1 MSYQPTFPEYP
12 APGEP
17 FSPEPATQPDTS
29 FSRGQHSLL
38 SIIPAAP
45 EQDEDVLLSIKQV
58 FDREQ
63 VSLETP
69 QDYADQ
75 QIRKYLEQHG
85 IDDDPEDLIL
95 ATLYLHLV
103 NITPGP
109 WQAQVAHAMTLPQ
122 ALIGNWQQRGSGSW
136 SDHLGYPMTWSKNG
150 YAVSTLV
157 NLSDG
162 QLADSRSYDAV
173 YRRTSPQV
181 YDASNQVD
189 LDPRAFLEFV
199 WNAQLQAHFL
209 THLNRFWTEH
219 ESTYH
224 LMLKGNVV
232 HAALLQ
238 REEGSLSAEHSALV
252 LKSMML
258 HPDTSWENTSYRYFA
273 DNPISTHHTIVELRI
288 YGYAASDI
296 MVFGDKRKTDVVLY
310 IPGNSSPLH
319 GFTNT
324 HELRIW
330 LQQQCRD
337 PHKRASLASHFSSAD
352 RLDGAFL
359 SGVDTALRGV
369 AAYPRI
375 LDQAT
380 GLWVPD
386 KIISF
391 GPTLYPYPFTSMRRQ
406 IKQRFYADA
415 RHDIATQ
422 SEYYRKQL
430 AQGLE
435 VTVNVIG
442 AIALALP
449 ELAPLV
455 AVLGTGLLAVGVG
468 EISAAKN
475 EQETVEGIGRVAFGL
490 LNALP
495 LIGEASQLA
504 RSKAVL
510 SEEQLA
516 ATEAVERAQ
525 QRQAESAQ
533 QVAPEAAPQADWP
546 LIDELKVQRP
556 QLDSLQPELRN
567 RLTQLKASSTIRV
580 TGGGKGT
587 FLDNGKLYVNIRH
600 DVYRVEWL
608 EHEQQLRIRSADDP
622 REWGPFLKATEDG
635 YWDIE
640 LRFGLRGGNPSF
652 TTLSSAPLPTRVVE
666 GIQRQPL
673 VPRVEVTVPLDDI
686 IEEHSEYYVRLKTQI
701 PGQTET
707 IEDEFRVVYDADAAS
722 WRTNSG
728 AYVWREESLLQS
740 KAHWRTGTA
749 KEFERVRHRLPAENH
764 FIEYKFPDLPQL
776 PQHTTVVKNEV
787 NMIWVGD
794 NKLPGKLSWN
804 IRENADNANYRFILH
819 VDGDAPTL
827 AAIRQS
833 LEATSVEVRSLHDQ
847 PFFNQFINSSEGD
860 GFNYFRNP
868 DSPAGNLAAAADFLR
883 YRLIYEYGGIYMD
896 VDDNLVSVIAKELP
910 AAPHDV
916 LLGDRFRMPWN
927 GNKLIG
933 NAHFASHAN
942 NPVLKKILDT
952 ANQRFRLLSEAFKTT
967 PRIKTAEALHQFM
980 STISEVC
987 GPGVLNDVLLA
998 HRPDYTKLIEYI
1010 KAQAKINSQEYE
1022 RWYTAALDHYF
1033 PFRLDGPVPIKAGS
1047 AHTWENF

>member
-12 APGEP
+12 ALGEP

-29 FSRGQHSLL
+29 FSRGQHALL
-38 SIIPAAP
+38 SIIPATP

-75 QIRKYLEQHG
+75 QIRKYLEQQG

-162 QLADSRSYDAV
+162 QLADSRSYDGV

-219 ESTYH
+219 ESDYH

-238 REEGSLSAEHSALV
+238 RDEGSLSAEHSALV

-273 DNPISTHHTIVELRI
+273 ENPISINHTIAELRI

-296 MVFGDKRKTDVVLY
+296 MVFGDKRKADVVLY
-310 IPGNSSPLH
+310 IPGNSSPLQ

-386 KIISF
+386 KIISV
-391 GPTLYPYPFTSMRRQ
+391 GPALYPYPFTSMRRQ

-449 ELAPLV
+449 ELAPVV

-504 RSKAVL
+504 RSKVLL

-533 QVAPEAAPQADWP
+533 QVAPEAAPLANWP
-546 LIDELKVQRP
+546 LIDELKVLRP

-640 LRFGLRGGNPSF
+640 LRFGLRGGNTSF
-652 TTLSSAPLPTRVVE
+652 TTISSPPLPTRVVE

-673 VPRVEVTVPLDDI
+673 IPRVEVTVPLDDI
-686 IEEHSEYYVRLKTQI
+686 IEEHTRFYVRMKIQL
-701 PGQTET
+701 PGEADI
-707 IEDEFRVVYDADAAS
+707 IEDEVPVYYDADAAT
-722 WRTNSG
+722 WRTFKG
-728 AYVWREESLLQS
+728 DYAWREEPLLQT
-740 KAHWRTGTA
+740 KVRWKTGTA
-749 KEFERVRHRLPAENH
+749 RDFERVRHRLPVENH
-764 FIEYKFPDLPQL
+764 FIEYRFPDLPQL
-776 PQHTTVVKNEV
+776 PQQTTPVKNEIH
-787 NMIWVGD
+787 MIWVGE
-794 NKLPGKLSWN
+794 NKLPDKLSWN
-804 IRENADNANYRFILH
+804 IKENADNANYRFILH
-819 VDGDAPTL
+819 VDGGAPTL

-847 PFFNQFINSSEGD
+847 AFFTQFINSSEGD
-860 GFNYFRNP
+860 GFNYFRSP

-896 VDDNLVSVIAKELP
+896 VDDKLVSVIAKELP

-916 LLGDRFRMPWN
+916 LLGNRFRMPWN

-942 NPVLKKILDT
+942 NPVLKKILET
-952 ANQRFRLLSEAFKTT
+952 ANHRFRLLSEAFKTT
-967 PRIKTAEALHQFM
+967 PRIKTAEALLQSM

-987 GPGVLNDVLLA
+987 GPRVLNDVLLA
-998 HRPDYTKLIEYI
+998 HRPDYARLMEYI
-1010 KAQAKINSQEYE
+1010 KADARIISREYE
-1022 RWYTAALDHYF
+1022 RWCDAALDHYF
-1033 PFRLDGPVPIKAGS
+1033 PFRLDGPVPIKAGN
-1047 AHTWENF
+1047 AHTWENS